1 MQEGAERE
9 TKQAREAGL
18 CLIRGHIRDVFVQW
32 QQVEGVGRG
41 GEAPVSKLKGRDG
54 QMVEV
59 RVGVRQSG
67 AQLHHRLGVRSHVR
81 TARELSRIW
90 PFWRRP

>member
-9 TKQAREAGL
+9 TKQAGEAGL

-32 QQVEGVGRG
+32 RQVEGVGRG
-41 GEAPVSKLKGRDG
+41 GEAPVSKLKGKDG
-54 QMVEV
+54 QTVEV
-59 RVGVRQSG
+59 RVGVGQSG
-67 AQLHHRLGVRSHVR
+67 AQLHRLGVRSHVG

-90 PFWRRP
+90 P